1 MPKLL
6 GIKNEQGPL
15 PVRSISAVGFS
26 GFVAGGSVAGGSVA
40 GGSVAGGLVAGG
52 LVAGGSVAGGLVAG
66 GSSEESERSAGVT
79 GSSDWLF

>member
-1 MPKLL
+1 MNKD
-6 GIKNEQGPL
+6 PL

-40 GGSVAGGLVAGG
+40 GGLVAGGLVAGG
-52 LVAGGSVAGGLVAG
+52 LVTAGFVAG